1 MSKTLL
7 VIRNRVRERL
17 KDGHVRESALDPVH
31 IDNAIADSY
40 IELGAWLKAPY
51 VYAANAG
58 TIAAGA
64 EDFDLPT
71 TAVLVSTVE
80 HGGDIRI
87 QLASDGLYL
96 QKMTREEIERLRAG
110 NTSASGGGKP
120 YAWAPYED
128 ASTVVKCVCYPR
140 STAAEAYNLYR
151 DLAPD
156 DLRDAADIE
165 AANIYFSRQGLAALV
180 GYTAACLLDEMT
192 DEDLSA
198 RRLGRGASK
207 TWRESA
213 MRTLYLE
220 HDRQN
225 QVAASGRL
233 HRFGG

>member
-1 MSKTLL
+1 
-7 VIRNRVRERL
+7 
-17 KDGHVRESALDPVH
+17 VRESALDPVH

-140 STAAEAYNLYR
+140 STAAEAYN
-151 DLAPD
+151 
-156 DLRDAADIE
+156 
-165 AANIYFSRQGLAALV
+165 RQCERSTWSMTV
-180 GYTAACLLDEMT
+180 RIRWPHRAACIG
-192 DEDLSA
+192 S
-198 RRLGRGASK
+198 GAS
-207 TWRESA
+207 R
-213 MRTLYLE
+213 
-220 HDRQN
+220 
-225 QVAASGRL
+225 
-233 HRFGG
+233 GGSDLFRNRSPRAG